1 MSQSPTSPV
10 DPEDFQD
17 PLENYDPP
25 NYSGGLEEALAE
37 ELATAI
43 QSTPFTSVS
52 SDIPVWEAV
61 TLLAGLHIACLLVEE
76 DGKLVGLFT
85 DRDVLDKIALEIEE
99 VKDLPLREVMT
110 SDPVFVYDTDSA
122 GAVLNVMAVSGYR
135 HVPVLQSDGGI
146 VGIVSPQR
154 ITNFLR
160 QHFNEEQA

>member
-17 PLENYDPP
+17 PLENFDPP
-25 NYSGGLEEALAE
+25 TYSGGLEEALAE
-37 ELATAI
+37 ESATSI

-52 SDIPVWEAV
+52 ADTPVHEAV
-61 TLLAGLHIACLLVEE
+61 KLLAGLHIACVLVEE

-85 DRDVLDKIALEIEE
+85 DRDVLDKVSLEMEE
-99 VKDLPLREVMT
+99 VKDLPLRDVMT
-110 SDPVFVYDTDSA
+110 TNPIFVYDTDTA

-135 HVPVLQSDGGI
+135 HVPVLKSDGSI

-154 ITNFLR
+154 ITKFLR
-160 QHFNEEQA
+160 RHFNDD